1 MGTWDV
7 GPFDNHAACE
17 VLAELRDGH
26 FDLDTFKSSCMDSPI
41 DVDDAEAII
50 ALGALATA
58 PPERLP
64 AGLGVEHVQM
74 LRTPQTRAWL
84 RKRMN
89 RAMEPETSPIY
100 AMWETTDELEKWI
113 RSTRAALP

>member
-1 MGTWDV
+1 
-7 GPFDNHAACE
+7 
-17 VLAELRDGH
+17 
-26 FDLDTFKSSCMDSPI
+26 
-41 DVDDAEAII
+41 
-50 ALGALATA
+50 
-58 PPERLP
+58 
-64 AGLGVEHVQM
+64 M

>member
-1 MGTWDV
+1 MT
-7 GPFDNHAACE
+7 
-17 VLAELRDGH
+17 R
-26 FDLDTFKSSCMDSPI
+26 KQSSRW
-41 DVDDAEAII
+41 ARWRRHRRR
-50 ALGALATA
+50 
-58 PPERLP
+58 RLP